1 MRSDI
6 ILFFSFIRTLI
17 IYLVI
22 HLLVSDLYNL
32 SAIMAGHA
40 CSNRFSRCPKTF
52 TAMMAITNKLH
63 IKDPLHTL
71 DILNLV
77 LIVVSI
83 LYFAFIRRSEY
94 EKFDFY
100 ENEMQTED
108 DYAVFVTGVPIL
120 LYDEERNKMVYS
132 QELRQ
137 MFTATIQNW
146 LQQNRNGSIDPT
158 YLSYVQA
165 AQRYGHDPSNPPRI
179 VTHIDLCW
187 NLTELNN
194 YLRNKE
200 DLKDKIE

>member
-1 MRSDI
+1 
-6 ILFFSFIRTLI
+6 
-17 IYLVI
+17 
-22 HLLVSDLYNL
+22 
-32 SAIMAGHA
+32 
-40 CSNRFSRCPKTF
+40 
-52 TAMMAITNKLH
+52 MAITNKLH

-137 MFTATIQNW
+137 MFTATIQE
-146 LQQNRNGSIDPT
+146 L
-158 YLSYVQA
+158 A
-165 AQRYGHDPSNPPRI
+165 AA
-179 VTHIDLCW
+179 
-187 NLTELNN
+187 
-194 YLRNKE
+194 K
-200 DLKDKIE
+200 